1 MKKIVNLGSSWLF
14 GIYTL
19 RQQLDIC
26 FGGKNEKYVD
36 GGFRIVKLS
45 KK

>member
-19 RQQLDIC
+19 RQQLDS
-26 FGGKNEKYVD
+26 GKNEKYVD